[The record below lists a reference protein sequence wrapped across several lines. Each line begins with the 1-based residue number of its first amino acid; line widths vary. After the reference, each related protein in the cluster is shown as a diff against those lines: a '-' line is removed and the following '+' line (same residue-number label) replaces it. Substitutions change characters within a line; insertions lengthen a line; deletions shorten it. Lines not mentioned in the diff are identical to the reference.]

1 MPVVLKTLLAES
13 SRLGFAMGDAK
24 LGDVPR
30 RLLKRKPA
38 RTQRSHG
45 DGRRSF
51 IAGSLALMETERKSL
66 R

>member
-1 MPVVLKTLLAES
+1 MPAVLQTSLEES
-13 SRLGFAMGDAK
+13 SRLGFAMGDGM

-30 RLLKRKPA
+30 RLLKREPA

-51 IAGSLALMETERKSL
+51 IAGTLVLMETERKSL